1 MLLIGG
7 VVDSFVAGDVIVFF
21 FAADA
26 ETLARPSSPA
36 SLRFPGAEAPGF
48 RRLSLGGSAAGAG
61 PFLFVCFFPLSSG
74 TGWRPRREKKNEL
87 HATSAFFFFLRG
99 PVFFFF
105 SLALFFFFFC
115 PSFLLE
121 CSRRFPGRLF
131 SLSLFNQSHHHQIAV
146 EIARRSAVSIAAAHA
161 AVSGKREKKS
171 FSSSS

>member
-87 HATSAFFFFLRG
+87 HATSAFFFF
-99 PVFFFF
+99 
-105 SLALFFFFFC
+105 SLALVFFFFC

-121 CSRRFPGRLF
+121 CSRRFPVRLF